1 MPKAVPAHEW
11 LSQQDEAL
19 CVRLNQASRIQWLCT
34 TLCVVSRL
42 GNGVFWYVLMLAI
55 LTWRGPLAIT
65 PVLHMVVTGAVCTL
79 LYKWIKTKTTRPRPY
94 HRNQAIQVVAHPLDQ
109 YSFPSGHTLHAVSF
123 TLVAVYYYPV
133 LASLLLPFTVLVALS
148 RVALGLHYPSDV
160 LAGVA
165 IGGAVASLSL
175 FVW

>member
-19 CVRLNQASRIQWLCT
+19 CVRLNQASRIHWLCT

-79 LYKWIKTKTTRPRPY
+79 LYKWIKTKTTRLRPY
-94 HRNQAIQVVAHPLDQ
+94 QRNQAIQVAAHPLDQ

-123 TLVAVYYYPV
+123 TLVAVYYYPA

>member
-1 MPKAVPAHEW
+1 
-11 LSQQDEAL
+11 
-19 CVRLNQASRIQWLCT
+19 
-34 TLCVVSRL
+34 LCVVSRL

-79 LYKWIKTKTTRPRPY
+79 LYKWIKTKTTRLRPY
-94 HRNQAIQVVAHPLDQ
+94 QRNQAIQVAAHPLDQ

-123 TLVAVYYYPV
+123 TLVAVYYYPA

>member
-1 MPKAVPAHEW
+1 MPKAAPAHEW

-19 CVRLNQASRIQWLCT
+19 CVRINQASRIQWLCT

-42 GNGVFWYVLMLAI
+42 GNGVFWYVLMLGM
-55 LTWRGPLAIT
+55 LTWRGPPAIQ

-94 HRNQAIQVVAHPLDQ
+94 QRNEAIQVVAHPLDQ
-109 YSFPSGHTLHAVSF
+109 YSFPSGHTLHAVAF

-133 LASLLLPFTVLVALS
+133 LASLLLPFTALVALS

-160 LAGVA
+160 LAGFA